1 MSCALAQYGSS
12 AWSQAQ
18 MRNVDMTYNHVY
30 YVDWHN
36 QEIQE
41 SERAVYDQNDTK

>member
-1 MSCALAQYGSS
+1 MVAS
-12 AWSQAQ
+12 AWPQAR

-30 YVDWHN
+30 YAVLHN

-41 SERAVYDQNDTK
+41 CERAVYDQNDT